1 VSIMV
6 ANHFVCVMKVK
17 VLIRSTE
24 VRSAAFRRSGALSS
38 DPDFFEGFDYEFVC
52 WDPKDGELCVIRM
65 KSDESQMEVR
75 KVTDVQIVPEN
86 CVKGRKTNRT
96 I

>member
-1 VSIMV
+1 M
-6 ANHFVCVMKVK
+6 NVCVMKVK
-17 VLIRSTE
+17 ALIGSAE
-24 VRSAAFRRSGALSS
+24 VRSVVPRGGGALSS
-38 DPDFFEGFDYEFVC
+38 DPDFFEGFDYEFIC

-75 KVTDVQIVPEN
+75 KGTDVQIVPEN
-86 CVKGRKTNRT
+86 CVKGRKSNRT